1 MKKVLIAGTDY
12 GLQNVGD
19 DAILGAMLEQ
29 FRTIDGL
36 DITVAT
42 KHAKA
47 MSDWL
52 GVKTLERQGKSNL
65 LKIYKAIFTTD
76 VLVVGGACVIS
87 DYQKNLKGLVS
98 GYPGLG
104 LTLIALAK
112 LLGKPVMVYGIG
124 VEEIP
129 SKLKRFFIK
138 HIYNSVEVITLR
150 DQGSMDLLRDSF
162 AVTKPQ
168 MLVTADPVMG
178 MSAPSE
184 ESIQTEVAKV
194 ESFQN
199 GKPVVAISFA
209 YGVDTRPELIK
220 FMAEMSDYVASEY
233 DANILFIPMNILAH
247 NDLAGVVKVIDL
259 MEHSSSAEILEL
271 PYGYEEVIALLGKV
285 DLVISSRMHL
295 LIFSSV
301 TMTPIVGISRVPKTN
316 QFLNFFG
323 LTSLVSTDNLEFS
336 SLKSEFDQA
345 WENREGIKQAL
356 QDNRETMYGR
366 AWKNITTFKENFMA
380 S

>member
-1 MKKVLIAGTDY
+1 MRKILIAGTDY

-29 FRTIDGL
+29 FRTIEDI

-42 KHAKA
+42 KHAEE
-47 MSDWL
+47 MSEWL
-52 GVKTLERQGKSNL
+52 GVKTLERQGKWNL
-65 LKIYKAIFTTD
+65 LKVYRAVFSTD

-87 DYQKNLKGLVS
+87 DYQRSLKGLIS

-124 VEEIP
+124 VEDVS

-138 HIYNSVEVITLR
+138 RIYNSVEVITLR
-150 DQGSMDLLRDSF
+150 DQGSLDLLRDGF
-162 AVTKPQ
+162 GVTKPI
-168 MLVTADPVMG
+168 MEVTADPVMA
-178 MSAPSE
+178 MSPPTSE
-184 ESIQTEVAKV
+184 QTQQEVEKHDIFK
-194 ESFQN
+194 SDQ
-199 GKPVVAISFA
+199 PVIAVSFA

-220 FMAEMSDYVASEY
+220 FMAEMSDYIISEY
-233 DANILFIPMNILAH
+233 NAKILFIPMNILAK
-247 NDLAGVVKVIDL
+247 NDKAGVLKV
-259 MEHSSSAEILEL
+259 MEQMANSASAEVLEM
-271 PYGYEEVIALLGKV
+271 PYGYEEVMGLLGKV
-285 DLVISSRMHL
+285 DMVISSRMHL
-295 LIFSSV
+295 LIFSSI

-323 LTSLVSTDNLEFS
+323 LKSLVSTTNLDFS
-336 SLKSEFDQA
+336 ALKSNLDEA
-345 WENREGIKQAL
+345 WYNRENIRQAL
-356 QDNRETMYGR
+356 DDNREKMHTR
-366 AWKNITTFKENFMA
+366 AWNNLSVFQTHFIE